1 MPDIFFSRYFFYTQG
16 SKSHERV
23 IMTDIPSQEEQIRQ
37 SHAVLIHQVVHA
49 CQNDTAKQQ
58 LKPMLDMAT
67 QQNWNELVTA
77 INKIVVGQ
85 RGEDLLNN
93 LDDEDK
99 VIVKSILLGLQNPA
113 SLPEVQQQAD
123 PTMAAPGLASM
134 INAACRGDAAALQ
147 AASLM
152 ADQMTNTQGDMRQLG
167 GIMKR
172 LIDGER
178 DADVLTKKMTENGKQ
193 LIMQL
198 LDELGKLSSH

>member
-1 MPDIFFSRYFFYTQG
+1 MAN
-16 SKSHERV
+16 
-23 IMTDIPSQEEQIRQ
+23 IPSQEEQIRQ

-67 QQNWNELVTA
+67 QQNWHELVAA
-77 INKIVVGQ
+77 INKIVAGQ
-85 RGEDLLNN
+85 RGEDLLNG
-93 LDDEDK
+93 LDDEDQ

-113 SLPEVQQQAD
+113 NLPDVQQQAD

-134 INAACRGDAAALQ
+134 INAACRGDAQALQ
-147 AASLM
+147 AASFM
-152 ADQMTNTQGDMRQLG
+152 ADQMTSTQGDMRQLG

-178 DADVLTKKMTENGKQ
+178 NPNVLTKKMTANGKQ
-193 LIMQL
+193 LVMQL
-198 LDELGKLSSH
+198 LDELNKLSDQ

>member
-1 MPDIFFSRYFFYTQG
+1 
-16 SKSHERV
+16 
-23 IMTDIPSQEEQIRQ
+23 MTDIPSQEEQIRQ
-37 SHAVLIHQVVHA
+37 SHAILIHQVVHA
-49 CQNDTAKQQ
+49 CQNDAAKQQ

-67 QQNWNELVTA
+67 QQNWNKLVTA
-77 INKIVVGQ
+77 INKIVAGQ
-85 RGEDLLNN
+85 RGEDLLTG
-93 LDDEDK
+93 LDDEDN

-178 DADVLTKKMTENGKQ
+178 DADILTKKMTENGKQ
-193 LIMQL
+193 LVMQL

>member
-1 MPDIFFSRYFFYTQG
+1 MTSIPD
-16 SKSHERV
+16 
-23 IMTDIPSQEEQIRQ
+23 QEEQIRL

-58 LKPMLDMAT
+58 LKPMLDMAS
-67 QQNWNELVTA
+67 QQSWHELVAA
-77 INKIVVGQ
+77 INKIVAGQ
-85 RGEDLLNN
+85 RGEDLLIS

-99 VIVKSILLGLQNPA
+99 IIIKSILLGLQNPA
-113 SLPEVQQQAD
+113 TLPDVQQKAD

-134 INAACRGDAAALQ
+134 INAACRGDAGALQ

-152 ADQMTNTQGDMRQLG
+152 AEQMTNTQGDMRQLG

-178 DADVLTKKMTENGKQ
+178 DPKVLTKKMTANGKQ
-193 LIMQL
+193 LVMQL
-198 LDELGKLSSH
+198 LDELSKLADQ

>member
-1 MPDIFFSRYFFYTQG
+1 MRSFFYCEFFFILRVQ
-16 SKSHERV
+16 SHKRV

-77 INKIVVGQ
+77 INKIVAGQ
-85 RGEDLLNN
+85 RGEDLLTA

-193 LIMQL
+193 LVMQL

>member
-1 MPDIFFSRYFFYTQG
+1 MAA
-16 SKSHERV
+16 
-23 IMTDIPSQEEQIRQ
+23 IPEKEEQIRQ

-49 CQNDTAKQQ
+49 CQNETAKVQ

-67 QQNWNELVTA
+67 QQNWHELVSA
-77 INKIVVGQ
+77 INKIVAGQ

-99 VIVKSILLGLQNPA
+99 IIIKSILQGLQNPA
-113 SLPEVQQQAD
+113 SLPEVNQQAD

-134 INAACRGDAAALQ
+134 INAASRGDTQALQ

-178 DADVLTKKMTENGKQ
+178 DPDTLTKKMSANGKQ
-193 LIMQL
+193 LVMQL
-198 LDELGKLSSH
+198 LDELNKLALQ

>member
-1 MPDIFFSRYFFYTQG
+1 MTSIPD
-16 SKSHERV
+16 
-23 IMTDIPSQEEQIRQ
+23 QEEQIRL

-49 CQNDTAKQQ
+49 CQNETAKQQ

-67 QQNWNELVTA
+67 QQSWHELVTA
-77 INKIVVGQ
+77 INSIVAGE
-85 RGEDLLNN
+85 RGDNLLLP

-99 VIVKSILLGLQNPA
+99 IIVKSILLGLQNPA
-113 SLPEVQQQAD
+113 SLPNVQQQAD

-134 INAACRGDAAALQ
+134 INAACRGDIGALQ

-152 ADQMTNTQGDMRQLG
+152 AEQMTQTQGDMRQLG

-178 DADVLTKKMTENGKQ
+178 DPKVLTKKMTANGKQ
-193 LIMQL
+193 LVMQL
-198 LDELGKLSSH
+198 LDELNKLSDQ

>member
-1 MPDIFFSRYFFYTQG
+1 MAT
-16 SKSHERV
+16 
-23 IMTDIPSQEEQIRQ
+23 IPEQEEQIRL

-49 CQNDTAKQQ
+49 CQNETAKQQ

-67 QQNWNELVTA
+67 QQSWHELVAA
-77 INKIVVGQ
+77 INKIVAGQ
-85 RGEDLLNN
+85 RDETLLNG

-99 VIVKSILLGLQNPA
+99 IIIKSILLGLQNPA
-113 SLPEVQQQAD
+113 TLPDVNQQAD

-134 INAACRGDAAALQ
+134 INAACHGDAQALQ
-147 AASLM
+147 AASFM

-178 DADVLTKKMTENGKQ
+178 DPDVLTKKMTANGKQ
-193 LIMQL
+193 LVMQL
-198 LDELGKLSSH
+198 LEELGKLSSH

>member
-1 MPDIFFSRYFFYTQG
+1 MNTIPD
-16 SKSHERV
+16 
-23 IMTDIPSQEEQIRQ
+23 QEEQIRQ

-67 QQNWNELVTA
+67 QQNWHELVSA
-77 INKIVVGQ
+77 INKIVAGQ
-85 RGEDLLNN
+85 RDENLLAA

-99 VIVKSILLGLQNPA
+99 VIVKSILLSLQNPS
-113 SLPEVQQQAD
+113 SLPDIKQKAD

-134 INAACRGDAAALQ
+134 INAACRGDASALQ

-178 DADVLTKKMTENGKQ
+178 DPDVLTKKMTANGKQ
-193 LIMQL
+193 LVMQL
-198 LDELGKLSSH
+198 LDELNKLAVQ

>member
-1 MPDIFFSRYFFYTQG
+1 MSTIPD
-16 SKSHERV
+16 
-23 IMTDIPSQEEQIRQ
+23 QEEQIRQ

-67 QQNWNELVTA
+67 QQNWHELVSA
-77 INKIVVGQ
+77 INKIVAGQ
-85 RGEDLLNN
+85 RDENLLAA

-99 VIVKSILLGLQNPA
+99 VIVKSILLGLQNPS
-113 SLPEVQQQAD
+113 SLPDIKQKAD

-134 INAACRGDAAALQ
+134 INAACRGDTSALQ
-147 AASLM
+147 AASFM
-152 ADQMTNTQGDMRQLG
+152 ADQMTSTQGDMRQLG

-178 DADVLTKKMTENGKQ
+178 DPDVLTKKMTANGKQ
-193 LIMQL
+193 LVMQL
-198 LDELGKLSSH
+198 LDELNKLADQ

>member
-1 MPDIFFSRYFFYTQG
+1 MTSIPD
-16 SKSHERV
+16 
-23 IMTDIPSQEEQIRQ
+23 QEEQIRL

-58 LKPMLDMAT
+58 LKPMLDMAS
-67 QQNWNELVTA
+67 QQNWHELVAA
-77 INKIVVGQ
+77 INKIVA
-85 RGEDLLNN
+85 GERSESLFVN

-99 VIVKSILLGLQNPA
+99 IIVKSILLGLQNPA
-113 SLPEVQQQAD
+113 TLPDVQQKAD

-134 INAACRGDAAALQ
+134 INAACHGDAGALQ

-152 ADQMTNTQGDMRQLG
+152 AEQMTKTQGDMRQLG

-178 DADVLTKKMTENGKQ
+178 DPNVLTKKMTANGKQ
-193 LIMQL
+193 LVMQL
-198 LDELGKLSSH
+198 LDELGKLAEQ

>member
-1 MPDIFFSRYFFYTQG
+1 MPS
-16 SKSHERV
+16 
-23 IMTDIPSQEEQIRQ
+23 IPDQEEQIRL

-67 QQNWNELVTA
+67 QQSWHELVSA
-77 INKIVVGQ
+77 INKVVAGE
-85 RGEDLLNN
+85 RGENLLMG
-93 LDDEDK
+93 LDDEDT
-99 VIVKSILLGLQNPA
+99 IIIKSILLGLQNPA

-134 INAACRGDAAALQ
+134 INAACRGDANALQ
-147 AASLM
+147 AASFM
-152 ADQMTNTQGDMRQLG
+152 ADQMTSTQGDMRQLG

-178 DADVLTKKMTENGKQ
+178 NPDVLTKKMTSNGKQ
-193 LIMQL
+193 LVLQL
-198 LDELGKLSSH
+198 LDELAKLSDH

>member
-1 MPDIFFSRYFFYTQG
+1 MSG
-16 SKSHERV
+16 
-23 IMTDIPSQEEQIRQ
+23 IPSQEEQIRQ

-67 QQNWNELVTA
+67 QQNWHELVAA
-77 INKIVVGQ
+77 INKIVGGQ
-85 RGEDLLNN
+85 RGENLLNG
-93 LDDEDK
+93 LDDEDQI
-99 VIVKSILLGLQNPA
+99 IVKSILLGLQNPA
-113 SLPEVQQQAD
+113 SLPDVQQKAD

-134 INAACRGDAAALQ
+134 INAACRGDAQALQ

-152 ADQMTNTQGDMRQLG
+152 ADQMTSTQGDMRQLG

-178 DADVLTKKMTENGKQ
+178 DPKVLTKKMTANGKQ
-193 LIMQL
+193 LVMQL
-198 LDELGKLSSH
+198 LDELAKLGDH

>member
-1 MPDIFFSRYFFYTQG
+1 MAN
-16 SKSHERV
+16 
-23 IMTDIPSQEEQIRQ
+23 IPSQEEQIRQ

-58 LKPMLDMAT
+58 LKPMLDMAA
-67 QQNWNELVTA
+67 QQNWHELVA
-77 INKIVVGQ
+77 AVNKIVAGQ

-99 VIVKSILLGLQNPA
+99 VIIESILQGLQNPA

-123 PTMAAPGLASM
+123 PAMAAPGLASM
-134 INAACRGDAAALQ
+134 INAACRGDTAALQ
-147 AASLM
+147 AASVM
-152 ADQMTNTQGDMRQLG
+152 ADQMTATQGDMRQLG

-178 DADVLTKKMTENGKQ
+178 NPDVLTKKMSVNGKQ
-193 LIMQL
+193 LVMQL
-198 LDELGKLSSH
+198 LDELNKLSNH